1 MGKIAS
7 FQQINMAIIPAIFG
21 VESTHLTP
29 SEISLF
35 EQAQPLGFIIFSRNI
50 ETPAQVKDLVAEMK
64 GLCRGYT
71 PLVLIDQEGGRV
83 ARLRSPHWQ
92 TPPAPKYY
100 ADMVATDG
108 LEAATKA
115 AYDGSAQIAQTLV
128 ALGINV
134 NCTPMCDVLFSD
146 SHDIIGDRAYG
157 GEPAQI
163 IALGRA
169 VAQGLLDNGVL
180 PVLKHIPGHG
190 RANVDSHEDLP
201 IVTASINELQVDF
214 APFKALA
221 DLPLAMT
228 AHILYQ
234 AIDAN
239 KPATLSKKVIDLI
252 RNEIGFSGL
261 IMTDDLCMKALNA
274 PVSQLAL
281 DSLQAG
287 CDIVLHCNGAFDEV
301 ASICNALQTYD
312 FPKED
317 LIKLTA

>member
-1 MGKIAS
+1 MGV
-7 FQQINMAIIPAIFG
+7 IPAIFG
-21 VESTHLTP
+21 VETTHLTP
-29 SEISLF
+29 SETALF
-35 EQAQPLGFIIFSRNI
+35 ERVQPLGFIIFSRNI
-50 ETPAQVKDLVAEMK
+50 ETPAQVTDLVAEMK

-100 ADMVATDG
+100 ADMVATYG

-128 ALGINV
+128 DLGINV

-252 RNEIGFSGL
+252 RNEIGFGGL

-287 CDIVLHCNGAFDEV
+287 CDIVLHCNGAFDEI
-301 ASICNALQTYD
+301 ASICNDLKTYD
-312 FPKED
+312 FPKEQ